1 MRFLFGTI
9 GVFAA
14 AGVLL
19 AGCELLNGKKEKPH
33 PPSIPGK
40 IVFSMADDSEMENYQ
55 IYVMNTDGSDM
66 KQLTHF
72 ESDEAFLPSWSP
84 DGEQIVFS
92 TSLRSSSA
100 GASLYVMNADG
111 SNIRPLKE
119 RPNTHV
125 VTAGYHPK
133 WSPDGSKIAFDFCD
147 NCNAGGKNHE
157 IFVYDFETDSVIQI
171 TNHPARDNNPEWS
184 PNGDELAF
192 VSGRDYFDAD
202 TLRFRDDIYILNT
215 SEKMPNKITNTGYAG
230 RQLWLPDGDE
240 LIYWSL
246 DKLFNLELSSK
257 MTTEV
262 DINLPPET
270 GFRPVGLMLNG
281 EIIMLHSFEYGR
293 VKETNSLTLVNL
305 KTKEVN
311 EIDLQS
317 QMSGADWHY
326 FED

>member
-147 NCNAGGKNHE
+147 NCNAGGKNYE
-157 IFVYDFETDSVIQI
+157 VFVYDFVTDSVIQI
-171 TNHPARDNNPEWS
+171 TDHPASDSYPVWS
-184 PNGDELAF
+184 PGGEKLAF
-192 VSGRDYFDAD
+192 VSGREYFTAD
-202 TLRFRDDIYILNT
+202 TLRFRKDLYVINLHINEIERIT
-215 SEKMPNKITNTGYAG
+215 STGYVREPLWKQNGNEITFRNTDSIGGIYDINITSKQVRSIGGSFSNTLLLYPVSYSPAG
-230 RQLWLPDGDE
+230 
-240 LIYWSL
+240 
-246 DKLFNLELSSK
+246 DKLLIKTRDHPLDTFQLFN
-257 MTTEV
+257 TE
-262 DINLPPET
+262 
-270 GFRPVGLMLNG
+270 
-281 EIIMLHSFEYGR
+281 
-293 VKETNSLTLVNL
+293 
-305 KTKEVN
+305 TKENIAIEFGPKEFV
-311 EIDLQS
+311 E
-317 QMSGADWHY
+317 ADWHY
-326 FED
+326 TEN